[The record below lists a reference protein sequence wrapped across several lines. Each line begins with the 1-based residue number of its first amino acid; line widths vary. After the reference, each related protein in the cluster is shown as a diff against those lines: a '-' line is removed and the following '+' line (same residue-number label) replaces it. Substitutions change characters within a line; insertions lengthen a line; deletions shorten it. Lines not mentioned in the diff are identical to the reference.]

1 MKKSGFT
8 MLEVML
14 SLILFSLMVWVILWA
29 YTNTQRANTKM
40 ANTQTAIQ
48 VSENFLEM
56 LNDKSLEYKINTGK
70 YASGDDVN
78 HFNIVNTGI
87 LYLKSQTGSD
97 EMVFYRSC
105 DDNTDHCVLSMDVD
119 WSTGISLVE
128 NDIVNVD
135 YLNFEIYP
143 NQQYVNINITT
154 SVRWWETLY
163 KSGITLSTSLWFK
176 HYENYSASSD
186 TWYNGTIIHDYEN
199 GRWIYN

>member
-56 LNDKSLEYKINTGK
+56 LNDKSLEYQIDTSK
-70 YASGDDVN
+70 YAGVGDFN
-78 HFNIVNTGI
+78 HFNIVNTGV
-87 LYLKSQTGSD
+87 LYLSGND

-105 DDNTDHCVLSMDVD
+105 DYNTNHCVLSMDVD

-128 NDIVNVD
+128 NDVVNVD

-143 NQQYVNINITT
+143 DQQYVNINITT

-176 HYENYSASSD
+176 HYENYIFSGNTSYS
-186 TWYNGTIIHDYEN
+186 GTINHDYTG